1 MATSWTC
8 SATAE
13 ASCAHDRGLG
23 DRAPERPAATSACR
37 TRASVRLPWLALS
50 AILGATMPGSA
61 QPREQPLAALAWLA
75 GCWASVD
82 GEAGSGEQWMPP
94 AGGTMFGVGRTVKR
108 GATVDHEFLQ
118 IRSSPEGRLVYI
130 ASPSGQRPTTFT
142 ATSVSETSVTFE
154 NPQHDFPQRVIYRL
168 IEVDRLA
175 ARIEGRQQGALRGV
189 DFPMQRTPCGAEG
202 RLAGAR

>member
-1 MATSWTC
+1 MCPALIG
-8 SATAE
+8 SADERLIRLE
-13 ASCAHDRGLG
+13 ARPRPG
-23 DRAPERPAATSACR
+23 RPAAMPASR
-37 TRASVRLPWLALS
+37 DRASVWRRWLAVG
-50 AILGATMPGSA
+50 AILGAAMPCSA

-75 GCWASVD
+75 GCWASVN

-108 GATVDHEFLQ
+108 GATVEHEFLQ
-118 IRSSPEGRLVYI
+118 IQLNREGTLVYI

-142 ATSVSETSVTFE
+142 ATSVSESSVTFE

-168 IEVDRLA
+168 IDGDRLA
-175 ARIEGRQQGALRGV
+175 ARIEGVQEGAPRSV
-189 DFPMQRTPCGAEG
+189 DFPLQRTPCGAQG